1 MSIKKQ
7 LSEGWPMTVKPL
19 KNCFV
24 VVMDNGHTCLWSI
37 AWRKKDCIAAY
48 ASGIGESDTI
58 KAWESAKK
66 RGHRV
71 IKVNI
76 SFDIS
81 AKR

>member
-1 MSIKKQ
+1 M
-7 LSEGWPMTVKPL
+7 
-19 KNCFV
+19 
-24 VVMDNGHTCLWSI
+24 WSI

-58 KAWESAKK
+58 RAWESAKK

-81 AKR
+81 AK